1 MRLTSSQLCDELR
14 QKTRNLQTDS
24 RKVEEGDVFVAL
36 PPAVPGER
44 DNSAAHIAMAL
55 EKGAACLIIW
65 DINPQN
71 IAATVSELSKKGKV
85 KGYIVDVS
93 RNEIVVEGYEKVVS
107 ECGEVDIL
115 INCAG
120 IVTSNKTF
128 DQQTADEMIRTMNIN
143 TIAPMIVSMQFLPE
157 MIARNSGHICNISSA
172 GGLISNPRMSIYA
185 ASKWAVIG
193 WSDSVRIELEQMKS
207 KVKVTTIAP
216 YYIKTGMFD
225 GVKSPIVPLMKP
237 EYAARKTISAIEKD
251 KRIKVLTKLIPVP
264 YHFVRFM
271 QGILPT
277 VVFDWFFG
285 EVFGIY
291 HSMDKFTGRK

>member
-1 MRLTSSQLCDELR
+1 MCVMGKFNDKRVLITGGASGIGR
-14 QKTRNLQTDS
+14 IM
-24 RKVEEGDVFVAL
+24 G
-36 PPAVPGER
+36 
-44 DNSAAHIAMAL
+44 AMAL
-55 EKGAACLIIW
+55 EKGAAALVIW
-65 DINPQN
+65 DINQEN
-71 IAATVSELSKKGKV
+71 IDSTIAELTPKGKV
-85 KGYIVDVS
+85 VGYRVDISDEQTVIAAAKLVK
-93 RNEIVVEGYEKVVS
+93 EQVGDI
-107 ECGEVDIL
+107 DIL

-120 IVTSNKTF
+120 IITGNKTF
-128 DQQTADEMIRTMNIN
+128 DKCTSEEIHRTMNIN

-237 EYAARKTISAIEKD
+237 EYAARKTISAIEKN

>member
-1 MRLTSSQLCDELR
+1 
-14 QKTRNLQTDS
+14 
-24 RKVEEGDVFVAL
+24 
-36 PPAVPGER
+36 
-44 DNSAAHIAMAL
+44 
-55 EKGAACLIIW
+55 
-65 DINPQN
+65 
-71 IAATVSELSKKGKV
+71 
-85 KGYIVDVS
+85 
-93 RNEIVVEGYEKVVS
+93 
-107 ECGEVDIL
+107 
-115 INCAG
+115 
-120 IVTSNKTF
+120 
-128 DQQTADEMIRTMNIN
+128 
-143 TIAPMIVSMQFLPE
+143 
-157 MIARNSGHICNISSA
+157 
-172 GGLISNPRMSIYA
+172 MSIYA

>member
-1 MRLTSSQLCDELR
+1 MCVMSKFNDKRVLITGGASGIGRLM
-14 QKTRNLQTDS
+14 
-24 RKVEEGDVFVAL
+24 G
-36 PPAVPGER
+36 
-44 DNSAAHIAMAL
+44 AMAL
-55 EKGAACLIIW
+55 DKGASTLVIW
-65 DINPQN
+65 DINQQSIDDT
-71 IAATVSELSKKGKV
+71 IAELTAKGKV
-85 KGYIVDVS
+85 VGYRVDVS
-93 RNEIVVEGYEKVVS
+93 DEQSVIDAAKAVKEQVGQI
-107 ECGEVDIL
+107 DIL

-120 IVTSNKTF
+120 IITSNKTF
-128 DQQTADEMIRTMNIN
+128 ENYTTAEIHRTMNIN
-143 TIAPMIVSMQFLPE
+143 TIAPMVVALQFLPD

-172 GGLISNPRMSIYA
+172 GGLISNPKMSVYA

-237 EYAARKTISAIEKD
+237 EYAARQIIRAIEKD
-251 KRIKVLTKLIPVP
+251 SLVKVVTKLIPVP

-271 QGILPT
+271 QGILPIRL
-277 VVFDWFFG
+277 FDWVFG

-291 HSMDKFTGRK
+291 HSMDNFTGRK

>member
-1 MRLTSSQLCDELR
+1 MKKFNDKRVLITGGASGIGR
-14 QKTRNLQTDS
+14 IM
-24 RKVEEGDVFVAL
+24 G
-36 PPAVPGER
+36 
-44 DNSAAHIAMAL
+44 AMAL
-55 EKGAACLIIW
+55 EKGAAALVIW
-65 DINPQN
+65 DINQEN
-71 IAATVSELSKKGKV
+71 IDSTIAELTPKGKV
-85 KGYIVDVS
+85 VGYRVDISDEQAVIS
-93 RNEIVVEGYEKVVS
+93 AAKVVK
-107 ECGEVDIL
+107 EQVGDIDIL

-120 IVTSNKTF
+120 IITSNKTF
-128 DQQTADEMIRTMNIN
+128 DKCTSEEIHRTMNIN
-143 TIAPMIVSMQFLPE
+143 TIAPMVVAMQFLPD

-216 YYIKTGMFD
+216 YYIKTGMFE
-225 GVKSPIVPLMKP
+225 GVKSPIVPLMTP
-237 EYAARKTISAIEKD
+237 EYAARQTIRAIEKN
-251 KRIKVLTKLIPVP
+251 KRIKVLTRLIPVP

-285 EVFGIY
+285 EIFGIY
-291 HSMDKFTGRK
+291 HSMDNFTGRK